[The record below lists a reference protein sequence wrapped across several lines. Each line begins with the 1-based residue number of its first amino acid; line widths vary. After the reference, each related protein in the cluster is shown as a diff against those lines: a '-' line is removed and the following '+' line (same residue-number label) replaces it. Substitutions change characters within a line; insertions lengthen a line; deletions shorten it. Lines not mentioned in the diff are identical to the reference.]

1 MEEKRGTRERRDIEW
16 CPSSPPISS
25 SQVSFSFLVLH
36 FLPSQPFMFPP
47 PPQPKLLLNMPMVP
61 DLWKIMRKI
70 PQGSEICNVLVG
82 EMESLAD
89 PIVGFV
95 RLAESVVLQEVTD
108 MPLPIRFLFVLIG
121 PVGSKSTYL
130 DVGRAFATLMS
141 DEVR

>member
-1 MEEKRGTRERRDIEW
+1 MFYLRIGVIRLVFA
-16 CPSSPPISS
+16 PVYSP
-25 SQVSFSFLVLH
+25 VML
-36 FLPSQPFMFPP
+36 PP

-61 DLWKIMRKI
+61 DLWKMMRKI

-82 EMESLAD
+82 EMESLAE

-95 RLAESVVLQEVTD
+95 RLAEGVVLQEVTD
-108 MPLPIRFLFVLIG
+108 MPLPVRFLFVLFG
-121 PVGSKSTYL
+121 PIGSKRTYL